1 MVAAA
6 LFTRFVPAGCSA
18 SVQEGDGRT
27 AGHLEVSYTR
37 VKADPNRIP
46 KPTAARG
53 VYGVRATEPGVRA
66 AKERGG
72 SDEAGP
78 RISDQRRTRR
88 EFMCM
93 TRGARSSVGPTR
105 W

>member
-6 LFTRFVPAGCSA
+6 LFTRFVPARCCA

-93 TRGARSSVGPTR
+93 TRGARWSVGPTR